1 MAGVGAGLTAAG
13 VGSGLDLE
21 SLMNAS
27 INAER
32 QPQEQ
37 RIRKR
42 KDTLNVTLSAVGS
55 VKSALSNFRKA
66 VDKATNPQ
74 EFLPRQALV
83 DGQKVSGATANSAN
97 SKSSDKDKKSSQAAS
112 SLDDLAQPYKVS
124 LSRRAVNGT
133 YQVDVLQLAQGSRL
147 TSTNVYKSGTE
158 QIYKASTSPDKT
170 PAPPA
175 QLVFKVG
182 QGSKEKS
189 FHIDVKPG
197 MTIEQLRKAINEN
210 TKNFGVTANLINSE
224 NGTHFVLDSSVSGLD
239 NDDNPDNGNPNDLV
253 VTTTSAKLANF
264 VSNFQTTKTA
274 SGAKVRI
281 NGLDATS
288 DTNQFKNVISGVS
301 LTVHEKTS
309 KSSQLTI
316 EPDIDAAVK
325 NVHNFVDT
333 YNKVLTQIDKYS
345 KPQQV
350 HKGSDNSHHKPL
362 SGDAMLRTMRYAM
375 GKIVSSG
382 VRDPEQPGRVHTL
395 YGMGV
400 KMDREGKLSVDDTKL
415 KEQLNGD
422 LNQVG
427 RFFASD
433 DGIATRF
440 AKFVKSYEET
450 GGILDHRQQS
460 VQSRLKGVSEDQTAL
475 DDRMAQYEKT
485 LRDKY
490 TAFDK
495 SMAGLKEQM
504 NYVQSHL

>member
-37 RIRKR
+37 RIKKR

-55 VKSALSNFRKA
+55 VKSALSDFRKA
-66 VDKATNPQ
+66 VDKATKPQ
-74 EFLPRQALV
+74 QFLPRQALV
-83 DGQKVSGATANSAN
+83 DGQKVSEATANSVN
-97 SKSSDKDKKSSQAAS
+97 STSSDKDKKSSEAAS
-112 SLDDLAQPYKVS
+112 SSDDLAQPYQVS

-147 TSTNVYKSGTE
+147 TSSNVYKSGTE
-158 QIYKASTSPDKT
+158 AIYESNRPDKT
-170 PAPPA
+170 SAASA
-175 QLVFKVG
+175 QLTFKVG

-189 FHIDVKPG
+189 FNVDVKSG

-210 TKNFGVTANLINSE
+210 AKNFGVTANLINSE

-239 NDDNPDNGNPNDLV
+239 NDNNPDNGNPNDLV
-253 VTTTSAKLANF
+253 VTTSNSQLANF

-281 NGLDATS
+281 NGLEATS
-288 DTNQFKNVISGVS
+288 DTNQFKNVISGVT

-309 KSSQLTI
+309 KSSQLAI
-316 EPDIDAAVK
+316 EPDVEAAVK
-325 NVHNFVDT
+325 NVHDFVDT

-350 HKGSDNSHHKPL
+350 HKGADNTHHKPL

-382 VRDPEQPGRVHTL
+382 VRDPEQPGRVQTL

-400 KMDREGKLSVDDTKL
+400 KMDREGKLSVDDSKL

-433 DGIATRF
+433 NGIGTRF
-440 AKFVKSYEET
+440 ARFVKSYEET
-450 GGILDHRQQS
+450 GGILEHRQQS
-460 VQSRLKGVSEDQTAL
+460 VQSRLKGVREDQTAL

-490 TAFDK
+490 SAFDK